1 MLFSAP
7 FRRIVKVT
15 GVQRSRIDNANEG
28 VYVSCPLIS
37 DKREKSKSDTE
48 VPSAI
53 EPIQP
58 MGLIGLSGTRPKIAK
73 TRIMVRNNKGPI
85 NRNSVL
91 ALSQTVN
98 SLFLPVFFSLF
109 YFARMSVFYLLVN
122 KALKIMISGIFWSFT
137 CTCYLLDCFDIRRGS
152 VRRALLY
159 KSITIP
165 STGVCRAYCWY
176 GIVKQN
182 DTSPPHQ
189 KYLMGEM

>member
-7 FRRIVKVT
+7 FRRIVKVIR
-15 GVQRSRIDNANEG
+15 VQRSRIDNANEG

-73 TRIMVRNNKGPI
+73 TRIM
-85 NRNSVL
+85 
-91 ALSQTVN
+91 
-98 SLFLPVFFSLF
+98 
-109 YFARMSVFYLLVN
+109 LVN